1 MITTPP
7 PPASP
12 AQPPPPPLQT
22 IHRLVRRLKASLNA
36 LKEALLI
43 PSTLQTLQNTNTHNE
58 QQHKKYT
65 ERTEPKSEQL
75 RKKAWNVQ
83 YSFKAAL
90 VRLAK
95 MEGKQNNMDGR
106 RSTSLMEIA
115 SREIGKQ
122 FALCEDEEQVYQEY
136 EYIPILARW

>member
-1 MITTPP
+1 M
-7 PPASP
+7 
-12 AQPPPPPLQT
+12 
-22 IHRLVRRLKASLNA
+22 
-36 LKEALLI
+36 
-43 PSTLQTLQNTNTHNE
+43 
-58 QQHKKYT
+58 
-65 ERTEPKSEQL
+65 
-75 RKKAWNVQ
+75 Q

-122 FALCEDEEQVYQEY
+122 FALCEDEEEVYQEY